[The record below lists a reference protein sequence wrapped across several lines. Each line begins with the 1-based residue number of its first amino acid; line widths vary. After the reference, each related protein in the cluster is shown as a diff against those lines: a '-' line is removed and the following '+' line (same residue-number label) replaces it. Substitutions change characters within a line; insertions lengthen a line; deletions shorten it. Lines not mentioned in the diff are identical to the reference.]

1 MGNVF
6 EGDEQY
12 LINAR
17 KAVTDLEDAKDE
29 LDTLKGN
36 LKKMQRMVTQEEKS
50 INDEVAD
57 TIKERKEQIASSY
70 DKQLDVNSA
79 KIRQVQGKKDR
90 KKNQRMQA
98 RVANETADVRDEI
111 NRIKAKIKT
120 VYKQNGV
127 PRICNTS
134 LYFWL
139 FCPKG
144 ADEMLRLL
152 LVLIGACVAFPL
164 VMIYVFNK
172 LVFAPGDH
180 LAADILLWAVIIIGE
195 FIIYFIIFN
204 LTKVRHRDT
213 ILEGRKYR
221 DKIRAC
227 EKQVDAITN
236 KIYKDK
242 DESVYN
248 LQKYDAKID
257 ALEKDGDNI
266 SDQKLAALNQF
277 ENNTRQVIEDEIR
290 ERRNGKLQNYRT
302 EAEKLENQVAS
313 LEDAI
318 SKLEME
324 ITDKYEQFLGKKFL
338 DEEKLSDLIAI
349 MEDGSAKTVSG
360 AIKVYMGQ
368 DEELLPGICLR
379 RCIPQAL

>member
-36 LKKMQRMVTQEEKS
+36 LKKMQRMATQEEKS

-266 SDQKLAALNQF
+266 SDQKLTALNQF

-368 DEELLPGICLR
+368 DEE
-379 RCIPQAL
+379 

>member
-36 LKKMQRMVTQEEKS
+36 LKKMQRMATQEEKS

-79 KIRQVQGKKDR
+79 KIRQVQGKKD
-90 KKNQRMQA
+90 KKKSQRMQA

-152 LVLIGACVAFPL
+152 LVL
-164 VMIYVFNK
+164 
-172 LVFAPGDH
+172 
-180 LAADILLWAVIIIGE
+180 LL
-195 FIIYFIIFN
+195 
-204 LTKVRHRDT
+204 
-213 ILEGRKYR
+213 
-221 DKIRAC
+221 
-227 EKQVDAITN
+227 
-236 KIYKDK
+236 
-242 DESVYN
+242 
-248 LQKYDAKID
+248 
-257 ALEKDGDNI
+257 
-266 SDQKLAALNQF
+266 
-277 ENNTRQVIEDEIR
+277 
-290 ERRNGKLQNYRT
+290 
-302 EAEKLENQVAS
+302 
-313 LEDAI
+313 
-318 SKLEME
+318 
-324 ITDKYEQFLGKKFL
+324 
-338 DEEKLSDLIAI
+338 
-349 MEDGSAKTVSG
+349 
-360 AIKVYMGQ
+360 
-368 DEELLPGICLR
+368 
-379 RCIPQAL
+379 

>member
-1 MGNVF
+1 
-6 EGDEQY
+6 
-12 LINAR
+12 
-17 KAVTDLEDAKDE
+17 
-29 LDTLKGN
+29 
-36 LKKMQRMVTQEEKS
+36 MQRMATQEEKS

-79 KIRQVQGKKDR
+79 KIRQVQGKKD
-90 KKNQRMQA
+90 KKKSQRMQA

-180 LAADILLWAVIIIGE
+180 LAADILLWAVIIIVE

-302 EAEKLENQVAS
+302 EVQKLENQVAS

-368 DEELLPGICLR
+368 DEE
-379 RCIPQAL
+379 